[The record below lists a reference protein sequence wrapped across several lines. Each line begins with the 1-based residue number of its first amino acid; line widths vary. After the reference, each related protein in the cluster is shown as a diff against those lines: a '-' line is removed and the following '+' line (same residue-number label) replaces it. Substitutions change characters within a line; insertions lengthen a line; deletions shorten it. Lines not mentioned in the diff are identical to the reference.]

1 MTALRHHE
9 IHVAMGRAFFPLV
22 AVTMICTRIYGAS
35 LPSRPMHSS
44 GELPTQGRSSSEG
57 KWTIR
62 DIVEVARIKSVAIEG
77 STRRIA
83 YILEQPSISEGKNN
97 YGLYVVDA
105 NFAAAP
111 RKMLSAE
118 YLADVAW
125 RPGTHDWTVRGDLG
139 AGVQLYDV
147 SADGGTRVLT
157 ATPQTVVIGGSGGL
171 QSSPIEA
178 PRETG
183 VLSYEWSPNGT
194 TFWYSSIRTRS
205 PGEQQFLQDHG
216 LIYDDKTMAGVT
228 DRDVDRSVILLGTE
242 LHVVDAGT
250 SSDRVVAFAPADPG
264 GDYDVFR
271 RNIGSTAW
279 VDSEHIQYW
288 LSGTVS
294 GVERYSLHRIDI
306 ANDRTIHFPTESA
319 EQIYFSIPTKEGFLT
334 VQTTGSNHRLVNFDQ
349 YGRVVNDYGLVNFE
363 RIGGGRNAWMHN
375 SPRRLILSM
384 EFPDHDGLTVLG
396 SGAKA
401 GELAKVGDHLS
412 ACSFNSDLSFGACS
426 RENMILAPE
435 LISVVPATGKIGVL
449 ARPNSHYDAIA
460 PLRTVP
466 AVWKNKYN
474 FQSNGYV
481 TYPRGYVAGARYPAL
496 VVTHSWDAKNRFV
509 YGGFQWEYPIQVF
522 AERGYFVLS
531 VNEPRKPREIPMPGQ
546 YGASQVGVA
555 QQQFY
560 EGFNPLA
567 TMEAAALAAV
577 ANGWVDSTEIGI
589 AGFSRGSTISRFVMS
604 HSKLFAAAASGDAT
618 WWDAGNFWEGAEFSR
633 NLYGTLF
640 GGSPFD
646 SGAYANYL
654 EFSAS
659 ARAREFSGPLLQQF
673 TVTAARNAVEMD
685 QLLRHAGVP
694 TELRFFPAEAHLFWQ
709 PRHRASAME
718 QNLDW
723 FDYWLL
729 KNRNPDPEKKDQYDR
744 WDQMAAKWQLQRGR

>member
-1 MTALRHHE
+1 M
-9 IHVAMGRAFFPLV
+9 
-22 AVTMICTRIYGAS
+22 
-35 LPSRPMHSS
+35 
-44 GELPTQGRSSSEG
+44 
-57 KWTIR
+57 
-62 DIVEVARIKSVAIEG
+62 
-77 STRRIA
+77 
-83 YILEQPSISEGKNN
+83 
-97 YGLYVVDA
+97 
-105 NFAAAP
+105 
-111 RKMLSAE
+111 
-118 YLADVAW
+118 
-125 RPGTHDWTVRGDLG
+125 
-139 AGVQLYDV
+139 
-147 SADGGTRVLT
+147 DGGTRVLI
-157 ATPQTVVIGGSGGL
+157 ANPQTVVIGGSGGL

-183 VLSYEWSPNGT
+183 VLSYEWAPNGT
-194 TFWYSSIRTRS
+194 TFWYSNIRIRS
-205 PGEQQFLQDHG
+205 PTEQQRLQDQG
-216 LIYDDKTMAGVT
+216 LIYDDTTMAGVT
-228 DRDVDRSVILLGTE
+228 EREVDRSVILLGTE
-242 LHVVDAGT
+242 LHVVDASTG
-250 SSDRVVAFAPADPG
+250 SDHVVAFAPADPG
-264 GDYDVFR
+264 GDFDVFR

-294 GVERYSLHRIDI
+294 GVEKYSLQRIDI
-306 ANDRTIHFPTESA
+306 ANDRTIHFPTESV
-319 EQIYFSIPTKEGFLT
+319 EQIYFSVPTKEGFLT
-334 VQTTGSNHRLVNFDQ
+334 VQTSGSNHRLVNFDQ

-363 RIGGGRNAWMHN
+363 RIGGGRNAWMRS
-375 SPRRLILSM
+375 SPRKLILSM
-384 EFPDHDGLTVLG
+384 EFSDHDGLTVLG
-396 SGAKA
+396 PGAKA
-401 GELAKVGDHLS
+401 GELTKLDDHLS
-412 ACSFNSDLSFGACS
+412 ACGFNSDLSFGACS

-435 LISVVPATGKIGVL
+435 LISIVPATGEIGVL
-449 ARPNSHYDAIA
+449 ARPNSRYDAIP

-466 AVWKNKYN
+466 TVWKNKYN
-474 FQSNGYV
+474 FQSDGYV
-481 TYPRGYVAGARYPAL
+481 TYPRGYVPGTLHPAL

-531 VNEPRKPREIPMPGQ
+531 VNEPRKPRDIPMPGQ
-546 YGASQVGVA
+546 DGASQIGIA

-577 ANGWVDSTEIGI
+577 TNGWVDSAEIGI

-604 HSKLFAAAASGDAT
+604 RSKLFAAAASGDAT
-618 WWDAGNFWEGAEFSR
+618 WWDAGNFWEGAEYSR
-633 NLYGTLF
+633 TLYGTLF

-729 KNRNPDPEKKDQYDR
+729 KKKSTDPQKKDQYDR
-744 WDQMAAKWQLQRGR
+744 WDQMAAKWHLQQGRVTSISAASAH